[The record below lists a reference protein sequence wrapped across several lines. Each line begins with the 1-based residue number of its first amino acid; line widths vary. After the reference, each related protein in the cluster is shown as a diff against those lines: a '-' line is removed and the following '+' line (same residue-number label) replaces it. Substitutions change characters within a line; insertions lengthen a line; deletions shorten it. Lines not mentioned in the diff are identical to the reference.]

1 MLIGGLAILVSL
13 SVVSQNVAYLS
24 GLAFAMAATANLPCI
39 IFSLYWKKLTTKGAV
54 IGMSGGVI
62 VAVILVLT
70 GPQFMGKNALFP
82 LANPGI
88 VSIPLGFLLT
98 YLGSIFTQD
107 KEAAHKYVELSVRSQ
122 SGLGA
127 E

>member
-1 MLIGGLAILVSL
+1 
-13 SVVSQNVAYLS
+13 
-24 GLAFAMAATANLPCI
+24 
-39 IFSLYWKKLTTKGAV
+39 
-54 IGMSGGVI
+54 MSGGVI

-98 YLGSIFTQD
+98 YLGSVFTQD
-107 KEAAHKYVELSVRSQ
+107 AEASHKYVELSVRSQ
-122 SGLGA
+122 SGMGA